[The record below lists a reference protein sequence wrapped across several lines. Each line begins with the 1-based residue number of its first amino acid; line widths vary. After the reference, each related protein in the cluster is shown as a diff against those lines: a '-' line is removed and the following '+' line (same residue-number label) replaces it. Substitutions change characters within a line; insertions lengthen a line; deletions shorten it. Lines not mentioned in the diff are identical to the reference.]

1 MERMQI
7 YNFGPIWGPIYCR
20 KTKNI
25 ALNQNFWNILGISNN
40 ISPRSQKNQIIL
52 VKLTKTNF
60 LGPNWV

>member
-25 ALNQNFWNILGISNN
+25 ALNQNFWKNYILRNM
-40 ISPRSQKNQIIL
+40 K
-52 VKLTKTNF
+52 
-60 LGPNWV
+60 